1 MGSSTSLHYNLSRP
15 ECAIVFVGFQAAGTL
30 GRRIVDGADTVRF
43 LGEEHPVRAKV
54 YTIGGLSAHADQAA
68 LLDWLGGFRRPPRAT
83 WVVHGEPLAAHALRE
98 AIEKRLGLARGG
110 AFVRPDGGA
119 RERSVNHETV
129 GQHMVARVARARE
142 YETAAMVLA
151 RLVRE
156 QPGNV
161 ELVCVEATDGRLA
174 GVLPIERLFA
184 VPEATRMGDAMDPSF
199 PRVTP
204 DTDQE
209 VAASMALDDAVDALP
224 VVDGDGRLLGL
235 MPSQALL
242 QVLRQEHIE
251 DIHLLAGIQRESA
264 QARGAIEEAPLRGA
278 RHRLPWLLVG
288 LVGAM
293 IATAAMAG
301 FESTLEAKVAVAFFV
316 PGLVYIAD
324 AIGTQSEAIAVRG
337 LSLTVADRPPARPR
351 APHWDADRGDVG

>member
-1 MGSSTSLHYNLSRP
+1 M
-15 ECAIVFVGFQAAGTL
+15 
-30 GRRIVDGADTVRF
+30 
-43 LGEEHPVRAKV
+43 
-54 YTIGGLSAHADQAA
+54 
-68 LLDWLGGFRRPPRAT
+68 
-83 WVVHGEPLAAHALRE
+83 
-98 AIEKRLGLARGG
+98 
-110 AFVRPDGGA
+110 
-119 RERSVNHETV
+119 NHETV

-142 YETAAMVLA
+142 YETAAMVLT

-161 ELVCVEATDGRLA
+161 ELVCVEASDGRLA

-264 QARGAIEEAPLRGA
+264 QARGAIEEPPLRGA

-337 LSLTVADRPPARPR
+337 LSLTGVGIGHLLARELRTGMLIGATLGLISFPAIVVAFGDARLAAAVAMSVFFAGSVAAAMGLLFPWVLARFRRDPAYGSGPVATVIQDILSLLVYFAVIR
-351 APHWDADRGDVG
+351 AFGI

>member
-1 MGSSTSLHYNLSRP
+1 
-15 ECAIVFVGFQAAGTL
+15 
-30 GRRIVDGADTVRF
+30 
-43 LGEEHPVRAKV
+43 
-54 YTIGGLSAHADQAA
+54 
-68 LLDWLGGFRRPPRAT
+68 
-83 WVVHGEPLAAHALRE
+83 
-98 AIEKRLGLARGG
+98 
-110 AFVRPDGGA
+110 
-119 RERSVNHETV
+119 
-129 GQHMVARVARARE
+129 
-142 YETAAMVLA
+142 
-151 RLVRE
+151 
-156 QPGNV
+156 
-161 ELVCVEATDGRLA
+161 
-174 GVLPIERLFA
+174 
-184 VPEATRMGDAMDPSF
+184 
-199 PRVTP
+199 
-204 DTDQE
+204 
-209 VAASMALDDAVDALP
+209 MALDDAVDALP

-264 QARGAIEEAPLRGA
+264 QARGAIEEPPLRGA

-337 LSLTVADRPPARPR
+337 LSLTGAGIGHLLARELRSGMLIGATLGLISFPAIVVAFGDARLAAAVAMSVFFAGSVAAAMGLLFPWVLARFRRDPAYGSGPVATVIQDILSLLVYFAVLR
-351 APHWDADRGDVG
+351 AFGV